1 MHAGLVSPAKQSRI
15 SKQNCLGFTSKAAG
29 PAETGRRLRHGG
41 KHMSGDGWGGFLV
54 GWKKLV
60 LAMTC
65 PVLLALPFGS
75 NLVHAQ
81 TVCPLVTA
89 VPNNF
94 SLAGTDQTFDL
105 TGGAEVCVFS
115 SAENCA
121 SVAATPSRNVVF
133 RQCTAP
139 TPGVQAF
146 DNAGVL
152 VVGNNYTVVS
162 VRHTGGVAAA
172 MVNIPGAVSSG
183 FTNLVP
189 TNAFTLNARIRR
201 NSDNQLFDIAASK
214 PAGSGIVNNNP
225 EGWDAGAATA
235 TAVVNTA
242 PVIGSN
248 GGAATAA
255 VTVEENQTAI
265 TNVEATDD
273 FDAESDGLTYSI
285 TGGVDQAL
293 FAVDANTG
301 ELTFNAAPDFEAPVD
316 NGGNNVYEIQITV
329 TDTSAA
335 TDVQDVTV
343 SVANVVE
350 DGGRSGTVTI
360 IKKTSPV
367 VAGDGTFTFA
377 SDAGGLN
384 GLSLATS
391 GNSAISAAIIVNA
404 GAVAVTEDVLPGWK
418 LSTIACTGD
427 ADSGSVVDVANRR
440 VTIDVDA
447 NEAIVCTFTNVRDPD
462 SVIRE
467 TQRVISNF
475 MSERADVIVSND
487 PDLADRFRTGGS
499 NGQGNPLGFAA
510 QGDARDIEL
519 SFATSLRAMRRAANA
534 GAKRTVEGIG
544 ADPGVE
550 TAARFDIWAQG
561 TYARVDSIDR
571 KSDVGLLHTGFDYRF
586 SDNLLFGLLGQLDWT
601 DQRERSTNTRTSA
614 DGVGWLIGPYLA
626 ARIHQN
632 LILDG
637 RAAWGQSYN
646 NVNPLGLYE
655 DDFNTNRWLV
665 RGQLTGDFAWG
676 NWTFNPSAGISY
688 FSEKQKSYVDSLN
701 ITIPSQTITLGRA
714 EAGPEVR
721 YNLQTKDGWQFAPHV
736 GVKGIWD
743 FDPANIVTA
752 QGVTIDSSGLR
763 ARAEGGTVLIMP
775 WGWSLNGTGFYDGI
789 GAKDFQSYGG
799 SVKVKVPL
807 N

>member
-1 MHAGLVSPAKQSRI
+1 
-15 SKQNCLGFTSKAAG
+15 
-29 PAETGRRLRHGG
+29 
-41 KHMSGDGWGGFLV
+41 MSGDIWGGILV
-54 GWKKLV
+54 GWAIYRRACLWAALTAVALICLQPKSATAQIACPASGPNGFPTSLPV
-60 LAMTC
+60 VTALGPPTQLSPTCFSQLFNATVYGAIDTLSSGQMALMVVIPDTAPVNHNFSPVVIFGVPRDGVGTDRVAISATC
-65 PVLLALPFGS
+65 PGGVIVDNNTISPEVTLAVNDSCQL
-75 NLVHAQ
+75 
-81 TVCPLVTA
+81 TA
-89 VPNNF
+89 SGPI
-94 SLAGTDQTFDL
+94 G
-105 TGGAEVCVFS
+105 TGGATVTYQATLSRAANGYSLSAGTVSGDAFS
-115 SAENCA
+115 SSEIDISGNGTSIADNDT
-121 SVAATPSRNVVF
+121 TPS
-133 RQCTAP
+133 TADNTDFGNAAVDGGTVARTFTVTNSGLAP
-139 TPGVQAF
+139 LNLTSTPRVNITGANAADFTLTTDATTPVTPGGGTTTFTITF
-146 DNAGVL
+146 D
-152 VVGNNYTVVS
+152 
-162 VRHTGGVAAA
+162 
-172 MVNIPGAVSSG
+172 PGAVG
-183 FTNLVP
+183 TRTATV
-189 TNAFTLNARIRR
+189 T
-201 NSDNQLFDIAASK
+201 
-214 PAGSGIVNNNP
+214 VNNDDAD
-225 EGWDAGAATA
+225 EGTYSFAIQGTGVEAS
-235 TAVVNTA
+235 AVV
-242 PVIGSN
+242 
-248 GGAATAA
+248 
-255 VTVEENQTAI
+255 
-265 TNVEATDD
+265 
-273 FDAESDGLTYSI
+273 
-285 TGGVDQAL
+285 
-293 FAVDANTG
+293 
-301 ELTFNAAPDFEAPVD
+301 
-316 NGGNNVYEIQITV
+316 
-329 TDTSAA
+329 TSA
-335 TDVQDVTV
+335 
-343 SVANVVE
+343 
-350 DGGRSGTVTI
+350 TVTI

-391 GNSAISAAIIVNA
+391 GNSATSAAITVNA
-404 GAVAVTEDVLPGWK
+404 GNVAVTEDVIPGWK

-427 ADSGSVVDVANRR
+427 ADNGSVVDVANRK

-467 TQRVISNF
+467 THRVISNF
-475 MSERADVIVSND
+475 MSERADVILSND

-519 SFATSLRAMRRAANA
+519 SFATSLRAIRRAANA
-534 GAKRTVEGIG
+534 GAKRSVEGIT

-550 TAARFDIWAQG
+550 TPARFDIWAQG
-561 TYARVDSIDR
+561 TYARVDSTDR

-586 SDNLLFGLLGQLDWT
+586 SDNLLLGLMGQLDWT

-665 RGQLTGDFAWG
+665 RGQVTGDFSWG

-688 FSEKQKSYVDSLN
+688 FSETQKSYVDSLN

-714 EAGPEVR
+714 EAGPEIR
-721 YNLQTKDGWQFAPHV
+721 YNLQTKDGWQFAPHI

>member
-1 MHAGLVSPAKQSRI
+1 
-15 SKQNCLGFTSKAAG
+15 
-29 PAETGRRLRHGG
+29 
-41 KHMSGDGWGGFLV
+41 MSGDGWGGFLEGFRLYRLIRCWAAAV
-54 GWKKLV
+54 VIV
-60 LAMTC
+60 LFVQAIAIDDAIAQQNCANTANNQNGVTMAQTSARTFPDCVLSNASGAAPIIYGAPLTTVLGGVIRAVILLPDDAPISGATNGLRAIMSPMGGTTRTAVSAVC
-65 PVLLALPFGS
+65 PGSTINGNGS
-75 NLVHAQ
+75 NLVEVTLPDGGSCQ
-81 TVCPLVTA
+81 LTLVG
-89 VPNNF
+89 
-94 SLAGTDQTFDL
+94 LAGNNGTTNISY
-105 TGGAEVCVFS
+105 TG
-115 SAENCA
+115 
-121 SVAATPSRNVVF
+121 TITR
-133 RQCTAP
+133 
-139 TPGVQAF
+139 
-146 DNAGVL
+146 
-152 VVGNNYTVVS
+152 VGNVYNA
-162 VRHTGGVAAA
+162 TGA
-172 MVNIPGAVSSG
+172 
-183 FTNLVP
+183 
-189 TNAFTLNARIRR
+189 
-201 NSDNQLFDIAASK
+201 
-214 PAGSGIVNNNP
+214 
-225 EGWDAGAATA
+225 
-235 TAVVNTA
+235 
-242 PVIGSN
+242 
-248 GGAATAA
+248 
-255 VTVEENQTAI
+255 
-265 TNVEATDD
+265 
-273 FDAESDGLTYSI
+273 SI
-285 TGGVDQAL
+285 TGGEFGGAL
-293 FAVDANTG
+293 VPEIDISGNGQSIADNDTSPTAADNTDFG
-301 ELTFNAAPDFEAPVD
+301 NAALAGGTVSRTFTITNSGTETLNLTGNPRVAFGGAHAGDFTLTTDATSPVAALTGTTTFTITFD
-316 NGGNNVYEIQITV
+316 PSAVGTRTATV
-329 TDTSAA
+329 TVNNDDADEPAYSFAIQGTGTGAS
-335 TDVQDVTV
+335 T
-343 SVANVVE
+343 
-350 DGGRSGTVTI
+350 GTVTI
-360 IKKTSPV
+360 IKTTSPAQ
-367 VAGDGTFTFA
+367 AGDGTFTFA
-377 SDAGGLN
+377 SDTGGLN

-391 GNSAISAAIIVNA
+391 GNSATSAAIIVNA
-404 GAVAVTEDVLPGWK
+404 GNVAVTEDIIPGWK

-475 MSERADVIVSND
+475 LSERADVIVAND

-534 GAKRTVEGIG
+534 GAKRSVEGIG
-544 ADPGVE
+544 ADPGIE
-550 TAARFDIWAQG
+550 TPARFDIWAQG
-561 TYARVDSIDR
+561 TYARVDSTDR

-586 SDNLLFGLLGQLDWT
+586 SDTLLLGLMGQLDWT

-665 RGQLTGDFAWG
+665 RGQVTGDFAWG

-688 FSEKQKSYVDSLN
+688 FSETQKSYVDSLN

-714 EAGPEVR
+714 EAGPEIR
-721 YNLQTKDGWQFAPHV
+721 YNLQTKDGWQFAPHF

-763 ARAEGGTVLIMP
+763 ARAEGGTILVMP

>member
-1 MHAGLVSPAKQSRI
+1 MVRCLNISAIIFLAILSLGFVAVPTAHAQVPDCTGVANSSAGQANLLIDLTGAGACNNGAIGAEGILFNNNGGSNASIRVRSDGNFFVNVRI
-15 SKQNCLGFTSKAAG
+15 TADGITTVLGNQGDFTLPNQNCTNGCLVQADYNDAPIGGAFNTTYFQRGGAGAIGAPPVAEIDVQRPAGTSIANGGTDAQGARTAGTPVTQTYTIANTGTATLNLTGTPTVANQSNVTVGAIGAPGTLAVAAG
-29 PAETGRRLRHGG
+29 ATTTFDVTYTP
-41 KHMSGDGWGGFLV
+41 
-54 GWKKLV
+54 
-60 LAMTC
+60 
-65 PVLLALPFGS
+65 
-75 NLVHAQ
+75 
-81 TVCPLVTA
+81 TA
-89 VPNNF
+89 VGAF
-94 SLAGTDQTFDL
+94 SFDL
-105 TGGAEVCVFS
+105 TV
-115 SAENCA
+115 A
-121 SVAATPSRNVVF
+121 SDDADEA
-133 RQCTAP
+133 
-139 TPGVQAF
+139 
-146 DNAGVL
+146 
-152 VVGNNYTVVS
+152 NYRVS
-162 VRHTGGVAAA
+162 VQGTGTG
-172 MVNIPGAVSSG
+172 SS
-183 FTNLVP
+183 
-189 TNAFTLNARIRR
+189 I
-201 NSDNQLFDIAASK
+201 
-214 PAGSGIVNNNP
+214 
-225 EGWDAGAATA
+225 
-235 TAVVNTA
+235 
-242 PVIGSN
+242 
-248 GGAATAA
+248 
-255 VTVEENQTAI
+255 
-265 TNVEATDD
+265 
-273 FDAESDGLTYSI
+273 
-285 TGGVDQAL
+285 
-293 FAVDANTG
+293 
-301 ELTFNAAPDFEAPVD
+301 
-316 NGGNNVYEIQITV
+316 
-329 TDTSAA
+329 
-335 TDVQDVTV
+335 
-343 SVANVVE
+343 
-350 DGGRSGTVTI
+350 GTVTI
-360 IKKTSPV
+360 IKNTSPAQ
-367 VAGDGTFTFA
+367 AGDGTFTFA

-391 GNSAISAAIIVNA
+391 GNSATSAAIIVNA
-404 GAVAVTEDVLPGWK
+404 GAVAVTEDVIPGWK

-763 ARAEGGTVLIMP
+763 ARAEGGTILVMP

>member
-1 MHAGLVSPAKQSRI
+1 VI
-15 SKQNCLGFTSKAAG
+15 
-29 PAETGRRLRHGG
+29 
-41 KHMSGDGWGGFLV
+41 
-54 GWKKLV
+54 V
-60 LAMTC
+60 L
-65 PVLLALPFGS
+65 F
-75 NLVHAQ
+75 
-81 TVCPLVTA
+81 
-89 VPNNF
+89 
-94 SLAGTDQTFDL
+94 
-105 TGGAEVCVFS
+105 
-115 SAENCA
+115 
-121 SVAATPSRNVVF
+121 
-133 RQCTAP
+133 
-139 TPGVQAF
+139 VQA
-146 DNAGVL
+146 
-152 VVGNNYTVVS
+152 
-162 VRHTGGVAAA
+162 
-172 MVNIPGAVSSG
+172 I
-183 FTNLVP
+183 
-189 TNAFTLNARIRR
+189 
-201 NSDNQLFDIAASK
+201 
-214 PAGSGIVNNNP
+214 
-225 EGWDAGAATA
+225 
-235 TAVVNTA
+235 
-242 PVIGSN
+242 
-248 GGAATAA
+248 
-255 VTVEENQTAI
+255 
-265 TNVEATDD
+265 ATDD
-273 FDAESDGLTYSI
+273 AIAQQNCTNTANNQNGVTLAAHFVTTTPVCLTADTGLPSLHTDIATANYSLNVRVSTAFPDDAPVDGATNGVRAAMMPMGGLTRTPVTATCPGGTVVGSGNNVVEISLPDGGTCQLTLVGLAGNNGTTNISFTGTITRVGNVYNATGASI
-285 TGGVDQAL
+285 TGGEFGGAL
-293 FAVDANTG
+293 APEIDISGNGQSIADNDTSPTAADNTDFGDAALAGGTVSRTFTIANSGTETLNLTGNPRVAIGGAHAGDFTLTTDATSPVAALTGTTTFTITFDPSAVGTRTA
-301 ELTFNAAPDFEAPVD
+301 
-316 NGGNNVYEIQITV
+316 TV
-329 TDTSAA
+329 TVNNDDADEPAYSFAI
-335 TDVQDVTV
+335 Q
-343 SVANVVE
+343 
-350 DGGRSGTVTI
+350 GSGTDASAEPPQTGTITI
-360 IKKTSPV
+360 IKTTSPAQ
-367 VAGDGTFTFA
+367 AGDGTFTFA
-377 SDAGGLN
+377 SDAGDLN

-391 GNSAISAAIIVNA
+391 GNSATSSAFTVNA
-404 GAVAVTEDVLPGWK
+404 GSIVVTEDEIPGWK

-475 MSERADVIVSND
+475 LSERADVIVAND

-510 QGDARDIEL
+510 QGDANDIEL

-534 GAKRTVEGIG
+534 GAKRSVEGIG

-550 TAARFDIWAQG
+550 TPARFDIWAQG
-561 TYARVDSIDR
+561 TYARVDSTDR

-586 SDNLLFGLLGQLDWT
+586 SDNLLLGLMGQLDWT

-714 EAGPEVR
+714 EAGPEIR

-799 SVKVKVPL
+799 SVKVNVPL